1 MKLNGVKIEI
11 MLLNFEGKTDDCNFI
26 GNKTILE
33 PVKELNSLG
42 VTSDKCLNFKKKLRE
57 YVVNRLAL

>member
-1 MKLNGVKIEI
+1 MKLNGVQIEI
-11 MLLNFEGKTDDCNFI
+11 MLLNFERNSDDCNFI

-33 PVKELNSLG
+33 PAKELNSLG
-42 VTSDKCLNFKKKLRE
+42 VTSDECLNFVKKLRE